1 LHRARGNRSTIH
13 EIFFDGESIGQVAED
28 SAPTLAEEPPGLGN
42 ESRNGKNP
50 VTRGSAFSFES
61 AGDALVVHIVQ
72 RDGTTIRAT
81 SSNGG
86 RLEQVIERKA
96 AAVPVVAKDAVPVV
110 SRSIDRVITG
120 SADPVV
126 SRNADP
132 VVSRNADPVVSRNAD
147 PVVPRNADRVISA
160 NAGPTNSGNNDIA
173 NKNAPRDDAASGSEN
188 PPPKPSPGE
197 AMQSVVLDN
206 DPAAVP
212 SEGEPL
218 KSTLPKTRI
227 PLPRPSVRT
236 AVHTSGAIPEP
247 ARRPVTSLNPFAT
260 AAPAPPRPQRTA
272 IPASPRSQISR
283 TAPLRT
289 TP

>member
-1 LHRARGNRSTIH
+1 MHRARGNRSTIH

-120 SADPVV
+120 S
-126 SRNADP
+126 
-132 VVSRNADPVVSRNAD
+132 ADPVVSRNAD